1 MVYKN
6 LFKTKRTDDWKKV
19 QNFRNIVFT
28 AIYEK
33 GVINY

>member
-6 LFKTKRTDDWKKV
+6 LFKTKRADDRNKV

-28 AIYEK
+28 ATYEK
-33 GVINY
+33 G

>member
-19 QNFRNIVFT
+19 QNFRNIGLLQFMRK
-28 AIYEK
+28 E
-33 GVINY
+33 